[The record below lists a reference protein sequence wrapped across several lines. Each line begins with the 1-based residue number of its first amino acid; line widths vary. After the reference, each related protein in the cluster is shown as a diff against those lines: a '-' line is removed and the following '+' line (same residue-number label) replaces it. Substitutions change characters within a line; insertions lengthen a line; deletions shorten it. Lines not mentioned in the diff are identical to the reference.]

1 MAYQP
6 KSYRK
11 FLAGSVSAALV
22 ASAVGPVVANAASFS
37 DVDPNSTHGPNILA
51 LAEKGYIKGFEDG
64 TFKPFEKISRGQAAK
79 IFARILTD
87 NGFQAPEKLEQAFDD
102 VPLDA
107 KDQELVKAAAIVKAA
122 GVMTGSEGKLNPAS
136 NITRQQMAKVIVE
149 TFDLE
154 KPADFKSQITD
165 LDKADDWARE
175 YIQTLEANGVT
186 VVKEYRPKDNVTRG
200 EFATFIKR
208 AMDASGT
215 VTADDITAV
224 KFVDENTLE
233 VTFNGELKDV
243 KAEDFKIEGVEIESV
258 SIKAAAAAEAKTT
271 VVVIKTKTKLEEGKS
286 YTISYKGQTS
296 EKAKVE
302 VPVITPKVESVSA
315 NNRKTVT
322 IKFNKELDKDTITS
336 DTLKVFEGTN
346 TSPTVVDSDLSD
358 GFTAGAVNYQLS
370 ADKKSVT
377 IVFESTIAQSQ
388 ELRIVVDGVKT
399 VDGKTVEKYD
409 NKVTV
414 VDTTIPTIEGIK
426 VNNAKS
432 FEIQFSE
439 PVNIS
444 APVNQVLSNI
454 KVDGNAVIGT
464 LSQDFTKNTVTVTL
478 ATPLTAGKHDIKVYD
493 VKDFNG
499 LKAEDKTFSVDITQ
513 DTTPPAI
520 VSAKVVSKDTIE
532 IETSEQLDDLGTI
545 KVGNNVA
552 TVTRVEGSLTKYRL
566 TGFGNLD
573 LSAVVEVTLKYKDQT
588 DAVGN
593 KVTTEQTF
601 TFKAVDDT
609 TLPTVTAQLLN
620 QPNKKNYVKLT
631 FSKPMQTTAGTIKV
645 LKADGTLYKTI
656 SVSSVAAQF
665 NQAKTELELTAA
677 DLGLTNTDVEKYKL
691 EISDMKDNTIRE
703 NLLAKT
709 TLEITTVDTK
719 APTVADKY
727 VVTEGTTTDGD
738 TVTITFSEPM
748 DEATLSNL
756 SNFTYNGT
764 VLSAISGAKLQS
776 ISADKK
782 SVTFVIPNARAGAN
796 MTVYAVKDA
805 NGNLLS
811 GVQTIVKATAQNSG
825 LALAGNGA
833 ADVVAT
839 SSRTVKV
846 KVNTP
851 LKTVDPSTF
860 VLYKN
865 GQPDVTFVNAVLD
878 SKDSTNQTIVLTTNK
893 DLDANADVYTLYTT
907 ATPTLTKNVYGNSFA
922 PSTLLQVVKDE
933 IAPEIKSVKAGNTI
947 SDVSPAVSADEFT
960 IEFTEPVTATGTTL
974 LDDLIVKKSDGTLLV
989 PGTDYTIA
997 TTDNGT
1003 TATNDDNTAVDGDT
1017 KVVIKL
1023 ADGLFVDGDNTISV
1037 AVAAPRN
1044 VKDGSANLLKEFA
1057 ATTVTV
1063 KYVNDAPAAPSVT
1076 FSFDGPNAGQLQGAT
1091 TAHEYSLDGGATW
1104 KAVTSANQAL
1114 TAQELA
1120 AITDTNDIKIRVKAS
1135 GYAPA
1140 GQVQTI
1146 DITKPAAPQNVV
1158 ADATN
1163 GKITGLTANAKYEYK
1178 IGNGNW
1184 VAATADTNGEITGL
1198 TLNAGDSVQV
1208 RLAATETKLASDA
1221 ATVIAN

>member
-1 MAYQP
+1 MKEAYYTYSHTVTETGQFPDIKDVYAAYNKAKQAYANAVAVVNKAGGAKKDAYLADLQATYETYVFKANP
-6 KSYRK
+6 KSGEARVATYIDAYNYATKLDAMRQELRAAVDAK
-11 FLAGSVSAALV
+11 DLKKAEELYHKISYELKTRTVILDRVYGQTTRELLRSQFKDEAQKLRDSLIYDITVAMKAREAQDAVKAGNLDKAKAALDQV
-22 ASAVGPVVANAASFS
+22 NQYVSKVTDAFKAELQKAAKDANAAYEA
-37 DVDPNSTHGPNILA
+37 A
-51 LAEKGYIKGFEDG
+51 L
-64 TFKPFEKISRGQAAK
+64 
-79 IFARILTD
+79 
-87 NGFQAPEKLEQAFDD
+87 
-102 VPLDA
+102 
-107 KDQELVKAAAIVKAA
+107 
-122 GVMTGSEGKLNPAS
+122 
-136 NITRQQMAKVIVE
+136 
-149 TFDLE
+149 
-154 KPADFKSQITD
+154 
-165 LDKADDWARE
+165 
-175 YIQTLEANGVT
+175 
-186 VVKEYRPKDNVTRG
+186 
-200 EFATFIKR
+200 
-208 AMDASGT
+208 
-215 VTADDITAV
+215 
-224 KFVDENTLE
+224 
-233 VTFNGELKDV
+233 
-243 KAEDFKIEGVEIESV
+243 
-258 SIKAAAAAEAKTT
+258 
-271 VVVIKTKTKLEEGKS
+271 
-286 YTISYKGQTS
+286 
-296 EKAKVE
+296 
-302 VPVITPKVESVSA
+302 TPKVESVSA

-322 IKFNKELDKDTITS
+322 IKFNKELDKKTITS

-358 GFTAGAVNYQLS
+358 GFTSGAVNYQLS

-377 IVFESTIAQSQ
+377 VVFESTIAQSKD
-388 ELRIVVDGVKT
+388 LRIVVDGVKT
-399 VDGKTVEKYD
+399 VDGKAVEKYD

-414 VDTTIPTIEGIK
+414 VDTTVPTIEGIK
-426 VNNAKS
+426 LNNAES
-432 FEIQFSE
+432 FDIQFSE
-439 PVNIS
+439 PVDIS
-444 APVNQVLSNI
+444 APVNQVLANV
-454 KVDGNAVIGT
+454 KVDGNAVIGM

-499 LKAEDKTFSVDITQ
+499 IKAEDKTFSVDVAT
-513 DTTPPAI
+513 DTTAPAI

-532 IETSEQLDDLGTI
+532 IETSEQLDSLGTI

-552 TVTRVEGSLTKYRL
+552 TVTRVDGSLTKYRL

-601 TFKAVDDT
+601 TFKAADDT

-620 QPNKKNYVKLT
+620 ETNKKNYVKLT

-656 SVSSVAAQF
+656 SVSSVAAKF
-665 NQAKTELELTAA
+665 NQDKTELELTAS

-709 TLEITTVDTK
+709 TLDITTVDTK

-727 VVTEGTTTDGD
+727 VVTQGTTADGD

-782 SVTFVIPNARAGAN
+782 SVTFVIPNAHAGAN

-811 GVQTIVKATAQNSG
+811 GVQTIVKATPQNSG
-825 LALAGNGA
+825 LALAGNGD

-878 SKDSTNQTIVLTTNK
+878 SKDSTNQTIVLTANK

-922 PSTLLQVVKDE
+922 PSTLLKVVKDE

-947 SDVSPAVSADEFT
+947 SDVSPTVSADKFT

-989 PGTDYTIA
+989 PGTDYTIS
-997 TTDNGT
+997 TTDNAT
-1003 TATNDDNTAVDGDT
+1003 TATSDDNTAVDGDT
-1017 KVVIKL
+1017 KVVIQL
-1023 ADGLFVDGDNTISV
+1023 ADGLFVDGDNSISV

-1044 VKDGSANLLKEFA
+1044 VKDGSTNLLKEFA

-1063 KYVNDAPAAPSVT
+1063 KYVNDAPAAPRAKVAQGT
-1076 FSFDGPNAGQLQGAT
+1076 NAGTIKLTDVSSAMEYQVNNGSWNSITGTEVDNIPVNIGDKVKVRVKANGYVPAGAQQT
-1091 TAHEYSLDGGATW
+1091 LTIAANDIKPAAAPNVSADDNNNVIVGINNTMEYSLD
-1104 KAVTSANQAL
+1104 N
-1114 TAQELA
+1114 
-1120 AITDTNDIKIRVKAS
+1120 
-1135 GYAPA
+1135 
-1140 GQVQTI
+1140 GQ
-1146 DITKPAAPQNVV
+1146 N
-1158 ADATN
+1158 
-1163 GKITGLTANAKYEYK
+1163 
-1178 IGNGNW
+1178 
-1184 VAATADTNGEITGL
+1184 
-1198 TLNAGDSVQV
+1198 
-1208 RLAATETKLASDA
+1208 
-1221 ATVIAN
+1221 

>member
-1 MAYQP
+1 M
-6 KSYRK
+6 
-11 FLAGSVSAALV
+11 
-22 ASAVGPVVANAASFS
+22 
-37 DVDPNSTHGPNILA
+37 
-51 LAEKGYIKGFEDG
+51 
-64 TFKPFEKISRGQAAK
+64 
-79 IFARILTD
+79 
-87 NGFQAPEKLEQAFDD
+87 
-102 VPLDA
+102 
-107 KDQELVKAAAIVKAA
+107 KAA
-122 GVMTGSEGKLNPAS
+122 GVMTGSQGKLNPAQ
-136 NITRQQMAKVIVE
+136 NITREQMAKVLVE
-149 TFDLE
+149 AFDLT
-154 KPADFKSQITD
+154 KPADFTSKITD
-165 LDKADDWARE
+165 LDKADPSFRD

-186 VVKEYRPKDNVTRG
+186 VVTEYRPKDSVTRAA
-200 EFATFIKR
+200 FASFVKR
-208 AMDASGT
+208 ALDVSV

-233 VTFNGELKDV
+233 VTFNGELKEV
-243 KAEDFKIEGVEIESV
+243 KKEDFAIEGVEIDSV
-258 SIKAAAAAEAKTT
+258 SIKAAASAEGKTT
-271 VVVIKTKTKLEEGKS
+271 VVVIKTKTKLEEGKT
-286 YTISYKGQTS
+286 YTVSYKGKTTD
-296 EKAKVE
+296 KAKVE
-302 VPVITPKVESVSA
+302 VPVVTPKVESVSA

-322 IKFNKELDKDTITS
+322 VKFNKELDKDTITS

-346 TSPTVVDSDLSD
+346 TSATVVDSDLSD
-358 GFTAGAVNYQLS
+358 GFTAGTVNYQLS

-665 NQAKTELELTAA
+665 NQSKTELELTAA

-727 VVTEGTTTDGD
+727 VVTEGTTADGD
-738 TVTITFSEPM
+738 TVTITFSEAM

-811 GVQTIVKATAQNSG
+811 GVQTIVKATPENSG

-922 PSTLLQVVKDE
+922 PSTSLQAVKDE

-947 SDVSPAVSADEFT
+947 SDVSPAVSADVFT
-960 IEFTEPVTATGTTL
+960 IEFTEPVTATGATL
-974 LDDLIVKKSDGTLLV
+974 LQDLIVKTSDGKLLV
-989 PGTDYTIA
+989 PGTDYTIS
-997 TTDNGT
+997 TTDNGSDT
-1003 TATNDDNTAVDGDT
+1003 TVSDDT
-1017 KVVIKL
+1017 KVVIEL

-1044 VKDGSANLLKEFA
+1044 VQDGSANLLKEFA

-1063 KYVNDAPAAPSVT
+1063 KYVNDAPAAPSAEVAQGT
-1076 FSFDGPNAGQLQGAT
+1076 NAGTIKLTGVSSAMEYQVNNGSWNSIT
-1091 TAHEYSLDGGATW
+1091 GTAVDNIPVNIGDTVKVRVKANGYVPAGTPQTLTIAANDIKPAAAPNVTADDDNNVIVGIDNTMEYSLDNGQTW
-1104 KAVTSANQAL
+1104 VTYDPDNAPDLSGDKTVL
-1114 TAQELA
+1114 V
-1120 AITDTNDIKIRVKAS
+1120 RVK
-1135 GYAPA
+1135 
-1140 GQVQTI
+1140 QT
-1146 DITKPAAPQNVV
+1146 TTQP
-1158 ADATN
+1158 
-1163 GKITGLTANAKYEYK
+1163 
-1178 IGNGNW
+1178 
-1184 VAATADTNGEITGL
+1184 
-1198 TLNAGDSVQV
+1198 
-1208 RLAATETKLASDA
+1208 ASDA
-1221 ATVIAN
+1221 KTLTFTTNS